1 MNGPQGQRISRVEL
15 AAWLLKRAFVCCYEG
30 GCFGIAKGAAY
41 SGLLSFI
48 PVLTATATLLI
59 QFNAQRVSQV
69 ISRFLFIA
77 VPPGT
82 EDMVQYSFTVR
93 GERPVSVL
101 VIATLVSLWAASGLM
116 ASLMEGFQATYRLPA
131 GRPFVQQRM
140 VAVLLVLIAAAPA
153 IAASSLLVAG
163 DRIENW
169 ALRALGL
176 IPEGAILRGP
186 LLIVSSLVRY
196 SLAVGASVIAAAG
209 MFYVG
214 PNRKQTWRHVWP
226 GAFVTTLLWLIA
238 TVVFGWYVRNI
249 ANYNVMYG
257 SVGAVVALIVWMYVL
272 AVVALLGC
280 AYNAERERLFAQ
292 MEGEG
297 PANTASPPA

>member
-1 MNGPQGQRISRVEL
+1 MNVDRTPHVSRPEL
-15 AAWLLKRAFVCCYEG
+15 TWWLLRRSFVCCYED

-48 PVLTATATLLI
+48 PVLTATAALLV
-59 QFNAQRVSQV
+59 QFNAERVSQV
-69 ISRFLFIA
+69 ISQFLFIA

-82 EDMVQYSFTVR
+82 EDLVQYSFTVR
-93 GERPVSVL
+93 GERPISVL

-116 ASLMEGFQATYRLPA
+116 ATLMEGFQAAYRLPS

-140 VAVLLVLIAAAPA
+140 VAILLVLIAAAPA
-153 IAASSLLVAG
+153 ITASALLVAG

-176 IPEGAILRGP
+176 IPEGEMLRGP
-186 LLIVSSLVRY
+186 LLIASSVIRY
-196 SLAVGASVIAAAG
+196 GVAVAASVVAAAG

-214 PNRKQTWRHVWP
+214 PNRRQTWRHIWP

-238 TVVFGWYVRNI
+238 TVAFGWYVRNI

-257 SVGAVVALIVWMYVL
+257 SVGAVIALIVWMYVL

-292 MEGEG
+292 R
-297 PANTASPPA
+297 

>member
-1 MNGPQGQRISRVEL
+1 MPRSQVVNVDRTPHVSRPEL
-15 AAWLLKRAFVCCYEG
+15 TWWLLRRSFVCCYED

-48 PVLTATATLLI
+48 PVLTATAALLV
-59 QFNAQRVSQV
+59 QFNAERVSQV
-69 ISRFLFIA
+69 ISQFLFIA

-82 EDMVQYSFTVR
+82 EDLVQYSFTVR
-93 GERPVSVL
+93 GERPISVL

-116 ASLMEGFQATYRLPA
+116 ATLMEGFQAAYRLPS

-140 VAVLLVLIAAAPA
+140 VAILLVLIAAAPA
-153 IAASSLLVAG
+153 ITASALLVAG

-176 IPEGAILRGP
+176 IPEGEMLRGP
-186 LLIVSSLVRY
+186 LLIASSVIRY
-196 SLAVGASVIAAAG
+196 GVAVAASVVAAAG

-214 PNRKQTWRHVWP
+214 PNRRQTWRHIWP

-238 TVVFGWYVRNI
+238 TVAFGWYVRNI

-257 SVGAVVALIVWMYVL
+257 SVGAVIALIVWMYVL

-292 MEGEG
+292 R
-297 PANTASPPA
+297 